1 MSAKKRKTDN
11 KSEISPP
18 AKTSPDSTSAPAP
31 SSSQISPPEQLD
43 ENAPEQL
50 DENAPEQSDS
60 SALFEDF
67 TAVPEPDEDT
77 VIANYAI
84 EMAMH
89 FYVSRL
95 LKPLFPLIRD
105 IFRGKPASIEE
116 IIDVMERTSVG
127 ERNLRDQIKI
137 MLPKGADTLSLTRRE

>member
-11 KSEISPP
+11 QSEISSP
-18 AKTSPDSTSAPAP
+18 APTAPAP
-31 SSSQISPPEQLD
+31 TSSSQISPPEQLD
-43 ENAPEQL
+43 ENAPEQ
-50 DENAPEQSDS
+50 SDG

-67 TAVPEPDEDT
+67 TAVPDPPDEND

-89 FYVSRL
+89 CYVSRL

>member
-1 MSAKKRKTDN
+1 MSAKKRKSDS

-18 AKTSPDSTSAPAP
+18 AKTSPDSAP
-31 SSSQISPPEQLD
+31 SSSQISPT
-43 ENAPEQL
+43 EQL
-50 DENAPEQSDS
+50 DENAPEQSDDP
-60 SALFEDF
+60 ALFEDF
-67 TAVPEPDEDT
+67 TAVPDPPDEND

-89 FYVSRL
+89 YYVSRL

>member
-11 KSEISPP
+11 QSEISPP
-18 AKTSPDSTSAPAP
+18 APTAPAP
-31 SSSQISPPEQLD
+31 TSSSQISPPEQLD
-43 ENAPEQL
+43 K
-50 DENAPEQSDS
+50 DAPEQSDG

-67 TAVPEPDEDT
+67 TAVPDPPDEDT

-89 FYVSRL
+89 YYVSRL

-116 IIDVMERTSVG
+116 IIDVMERTRVG
-127 ERNLRDQIKI
+127 ERNLKDQIKI

>member
-1 MSAKKRKTDN
+1 MSAKKRKSGS
-11 KSEISPP
+11 KSEISSP
-18 AKTSPDSTSAPAP
+18 A
-31 SSSQISPPEQLD
+31 ISPPEQLEED
-43 ENAPEQL
+43 APEQL
-50 DENAPEQSDS
+50 EEDASEQSDG
-60 SALFEDF
+60 SARFEDF
-67 TAVPEPDEDT
+67 TSVPEPPDEDT

-89 FYVSRL
+89 YYVSRL

-116 IIDVMERTSVG
+116 IIDVMEKTSVG

>member
-1 MSAKKRKTDN
+1 MSAKKRKSDN

-18 AKTSPDSTSAPAP
+18 AKTSPDSAP
-31 SSSQISPPEQLD
+31 SSSQISTPEQLD
-43 ENAPEQL
+43 KDAPEQL
-50 DENAPEQSDS
+50 DKDAPEQLER

-67 TAVPEPDEDT
+67 AAVPDPPDEND

-89 FYVSRL
+89 YYVSRL

-116 IIDVMERTSVG
+116 IIDVMERTRVG